1 MIFVLKRIITGVVG
15 IAVLLPF
22 IIFSDTWALVVMTS
36 VMSVFAVCEVLR
48 CTEQI
53 KRWPVTVMSVGVC
66 LTAQILPRLMESDI
80 YTTVILLVYI
90 AFAVILMTL
99 AVFSKGNFKLMEA
112 TQIAVMVMYIS
123 FGFSALILLRDLE
136 SGLALMLFAFLV
148 PWVCDAMAYF
158 VGVFFGKHKMIP
170 DVSPKK
176 TVEGAVG
183 GIIGGLL
190 ITVIFGV
197 VMQFAFD
204 MDTHYPMLI
213 VLALVACL
221 VSQWGDLIASLLK
234 REYGVKDYG
243 KLFPGHGGVM
253 DRFDSII
260 AVSTFMYI
268 VCRSLAGVSL
278 F

>member
-1 MIFVLKRIITGVVG
+1 MLKRIITGVVG

-22 IIFSDTWALVVMTS
+22 LIFSDTWALVVMTS
-36 VMSVFAVCEVLR
+36 VMSVFAVCEVLK
-48 CTEQI
+48 CTDQI
-53 KRWPVTVMSVGVC
+53 RRWAVTVMCIGVC
-66 LTAQILPRLMESDI
+66 LAAQILTRLLDSDI
-80 YTTVILLVYI
+80 YTTVMLLTYV
-90 AFAVILMTL
+90 AFSVVLMTM
-99 AVFSKGNFKLMEA
+99 AVFSKGSFKLMEA
-112 TQIAVMVMYIS
+112 TQITVIVMYIS
-123 FGFSALILLRDLE
+123 FGFSALVLLRDLE
-136 SGLALMLFAFLV
+136 SGMALMLLAFIV

-183 GIIGGLL
+183 GIVGGVL
-190 ITVIFGV
+190 ITVIFGI
-197 VMQFAFD
+197 VMQFGFG

-213 VLALVACL
+213 VLALVGCL

-268 VCRSLAGVSL
+268 VCRSFSGVSL

>member
-1 MIFVLKRIITGVVG
+1 MLKRIITGVVG

-22 IIFSDTWALVVMTS
+22 LIFSDTWALVVMTS
-36 VMSVFAVCEVLR
+36 VMSVFAVCEVLK
-48 CTEQI
+48 CTDQI
-53 KRWPVTVMSVGVC
+53 RRWAVTVMCIGVC
-66 LTAQILPRLMESDI
+66 LAAQILTRLLDSDI
-80 YTTVILLVYI
+80 YTTVMLLTYV
-90 AFAVILMTL
+90 AFSVVLMTM
-99 AVFSKGNFKLMEA
+99 AVFSKGSFKLMEA
-112 TQIAVMVMYIS
+112 TQIAVIVMYIS
-123 FGFSALILLRDLE
+123 FGFSALVLLRDLE
-136 SGLALMLFAFLV
+136 SGMALMLLAFIV

-183 GIIGGLL
+183 GIVGGVL
-190 ITVIFGV
+190 ITVIFGII
-197 VMQFAFD
+197 MQFGFG
-204 MDTHYPMLI
+204 MYTHYPMLI
-213 VLALVACL
+213 VLALVGCL

-268 VCRSLAGVSL
+268 VCRSFSGVSL

>member
-1 MIFVLKRIITGVVG
+1 MLKRIITGVVG

-22 IIFSDTWALVVMTS
+22 LIFSDTWALVVMTS
-36 VMSVFAVCEVLR
+36 VMSVFAVCEVLK
-48 CTEQI
+48 CTDQI
-53 KRWPVTVMSVGVC
+53 RRWAVTVMCIGVC
-66 LTAQILPRLMESDI
+66 LAAQILTRLLDSDI
-80 YTTVILLVYI
+80 YTTVMLLTYV
-90 AFAVILMTL
+90 AFSVVLMTM
-99 AVFSKGNFKLMEA
+99 AVFSKGSFKLTEA
-112 TQIAVMVMYIS
+112 TQITVIVMYIS
-123 FGFSALILLRDLE
+123 FGFSALVLLRDLE
-136 SGLALMLFAFLV
+136 SGMALMLLAFIV

-183 GIIGGLL
+183 GIVGGVL
-190 ITVIFGV
+190 ITVIFGI
-197 VMQFAFD
+197 VMQFGFG

-213 VLALVACL
+213 VLALVGCL

-268 VCRSLAGVSL
+268 VCRSFSGVSL